1 MKTSESG
8 VMHAV
13 LHNFGDWE
21 IETRHMSRIE
31 KSIYFDMRTIYLKT
45 GKSLKGDVGY
55 LYRLFSCS
63 SDEEKAALDFVL
75 SDKFTLDK
83 KTNTYKQREWDTILK
98 NYKYGNGIA
107 DGYADKLRTQSDA
120 NTDTCGQNANA
131 NTDAHN
137 RRKAF
142 NERLSI
148 MVDAL
153 SGIGVKAS
161 IRDGSAKLKELC
173 KQNQIN
179 VEQLFADTYGQN
191 TDTNTDTADNDGQKN
206 NEKNHA
212 ITNNHKPLTNNNK
225 EREHNLNSISE
236 IQEASLSSP
245 EELPLASKE
254 KTAITVYCRS
264 QGIMATSTQSL
275 DNLIAAGATMQ
286 MFVDAIAIAK
296 DRGNSKWSYVMGIAR
311 NLLEESHKPPPKP
324 SEKRKDE
331 EPWMKNG
338 KFQPFEYVNREAI
351 ARNQEQRKA
360 GLRLVGEIIDITPP
374 EGVVNALQ

>member
-1 MKTSESG
+1 MKPSESG

-55 LYRLFSCS
+55 LYRLFSCAS
-63 SDEEKAALDFVL
+63 EEEKAALDFVL

-107 DGYADKLRTQSDA
+107 DGYTDKLRTQADT
-120 NTDTCGQNANA
+120 NTDTYGQNADT

-148 MVDAL
+148 MVNAL
-153 SGIGVKAS
+153 SDIGVKAS
-161 IRDGSAKLKELC
+161 IRDGSTKLKELC

-179 VEQLFADTYGQN
+179 VEQLFADTCGQN
-191 TDTNTDTADNDGQKN
+191 ADTNTDAVDNDGQKN
-206 NEKNHA
+206 DEKNHA
-212 ITNNHKPLTNNNK
+212 ITNN
-225 EREHNLNSISE
+225 
-236 IQEASLSSP
+236 QEPITINQEPDSNTHHTPTGGAT
-245 EELPLASKE
+245 EELPEGFQRFWETYPNHSGRRKDKHKCLLVWQKNKLESIADTIVQHVKAMSNTKKWRDGYE
-254 KTAITVYCRS
+254 PLTMSYLNGK
-264 QGIMATSTQSL
+264 QWL
-275 DNLIAAGATMQ
+275 DGLP
-286 MFVDAIAIAK
+286 
-296 DRGNSKWSYVMGIAR
+296 
-311 NLLEESHKPPPKP
+311 EESEQPGVIYD
-324 SEKRKDE
+324 KDGY
-331 EPWMKNG
+331 PIAG
-338 KFQPFEYVNREAI
+338 FEHIDYTKGTYLREDGS
-351 ARNQEQRKA
+351 R
-360 GLRLVGEIIDITPP
+360 GF
-374 EGVVNALQ
+374 

>member
-1 MKTSESG
+1 MKPSESG

-45 GKSLKGDVGY
+45 GNRLKGDVNY
-55 LYRLFSCS
+55 LYRLFSCA

-107 DGYADKLRTQSDA
+107 DGYADKLRTQSDNDGQ
-120 NTDTCGQNANA
+120 NTDT

-142 NERLSI
+142 NDRLSI
-148 MVDAL
+148 MVNAL
-153 SGIGVKAS
+153 SDIGVKAS
-161 IRDGSAKLKELC
+161 IRYGSAKLKELC

-191 TDTNTDTADNDGQKN
+191 ADTNTDTADNDGQKN
-206 NEKNHA
+206 DEKNHA
-212 ITNNHKPLTNNNK
+212 ITNNHKPITIN
-225 EREHNLNSISE
+225 
-236 IQEASLSSP
+236 QEPDSNTPHPPTGGATDTD
-245 EELPLASKE
+245 ELPEGFQRFWEAYPNHSG
-254 KTAITVYCRS
+254 R
-264 QGIMATSTQSL
+264 
-275 DNLIAAGATMQ
+275 
-286 MFVDAIAIAK
+286 
-296 DRGNSKWSYVMGIAR
+296 
-311 NLLEESHKPPPKP
+311 
-324 SEKRKDE
+324 RKDKHKCLLV
-331 EPWMKNG
+331 WKKN
-338 KFQPFEYVNREAI
+338 KLEAI
-351 ARNQEQRKA
+351 ADTIVFHVEGMSKTKKWNDGYEPLALSYLNGKQWLD
-360 GLRLVGEIIDITPP
+360 GLPDEMP
-374 EGVVNALQ
+374 EGLPRNNFAAQDYTKGTFLREDGSRGF